1 MMRHESSTPELA
13 REKLRPSVAEAQ
25 VASECNDGH
34 DNVVLLDT
42 AVLQFL
48 DELDVEV
55 CLLLLGSWSACDA
68 MKQPS
73 GAIDIESVILDDEV
87 RFGVLLIDLVT
98 VT

>member
-1 MMRHESSTPELA
+1 MNHRLLELA
-13 REKLRPSVAEAQ
+13 REKLRPSVAEAP
-25 VASECNDGH
+25 VGVGVRNDGH

-68 MKQPS
+68 NEDNLP
-73 GAIDIESVILDDEV
+73 GAIDIESGILDDEV